1 MTHKE
6 QNKILDAKIESNVNQ
21 YKVDRLNAEIS
32 AFSSGDLNKYEF
44 LKIID
49 LNYKPNALDKAR
61 FEFSPLGKTFNTGLD
76 KTAQGYQE
84 EGITKLLKDIRDS
97 LAGNV
102 IIPARPD
109 NNGNDD
115 NGNDD
120 NGNDDNGNDDNG
132 NDDNGNDDN
141 GNDDNGNDD
150 NGNDDNGND
159 DNGNDDNGNDDNGN
173 DDNGNDDNGNNDNGN
188 DDNGND
194 KTSFIDLSWMNDL
207 QLYKKIDSE
216 DFSRYKGDK
225 NSFEL
230 FTLRTFIDNI
240 NNERVKNKKDAREE
254 IKNVKKN
261 VKSEALKEIVKDL
274 EQAIFGDDDNDE
286 SLIEELDKDI
296 LEEEELDRRLKNLI
310 SKKRRESLR
319 EYLKESRDIN
329 PQDKVNALK
338 EYLTESK
345 DANLQDR
352 AKPLKK
358 KLDNLFKKISGDNN
372 NNNDNDDSKDNDSK
386 DNDNDDSE
394 DNLNN
399 DSEDNQISNFVDEVL
414 KNVSKEIVNDNAK
427 KVSKEIVNDDAK
439 KEKFLK
445 ICLINKIKKF

>member
-1 MTHKE
+1 MTRKE

-32 AFSSGDLNKYEF
+32 VFSSGDLNKYEF
-44 LKIID
+44 LKKID
-49 LNYKPNALDKAR
+49 LNYKPNALDKAM

-84 EGITKLLKDIRDS
+84 EGITKLLKDITDS

-102 IIPARPD
+102 IIPARPPRP
-109 NNGNDD
+109 DD

-120 NGNDDNGNDDNG
+120 NGNDDNGND
-132 NDDNGNDDN
+132 
-141 GNDDNGNDD
+141 
-150 NGNDDNGND
+150 
-159 DNGNDDNGNDDNGN
+159 
-173 DDNGNDDNGNNDNGN
+173 DNGN

-207 QLYKKIDSE
+207 QLYKKIASE
-216 DFSRYKGDK
+216 VFSRYNGDK

-240 NNERVKNKKDAREE
+240 NNERIKNKKDTREE
-254 IKNVKKN
+254 FKNVKKI

-274 EQAIFGDDDNDE
+274 EQAIFGDNDNGE
-286 SLIEELDKDI
+286 SLIEGLDKDMLEEELDRSFKNLISKKRRESLIKELDKDI
-296 LEEEELDRRLKNLI
+296 LEEEELDRRFKNLI

-319 EYLKESRDIN
+319 EYLKESKDPN
-329 PQDKVNALK
+329 SQDKVNALK
-338 EYLTESK
+338 EHLKESK
-345 DANLQDR
+345 DASPQDR
-352 AKPLKK
+352 INALKK
-358 KLDNLFKKISGDNN
+358 KLNNLFKKISQDNN
-372 NNNDNDDSKDNDSK
+372 NNNDNDDSEDNNNN
-386 DNDNDDSE
+386 NDND
-394 DNLNN
+394 

-414 KNVSKEIVNDNAK
+414 KKVSKNIVNDDNKKVSKEIVNDDNK

-439 KEKFLK
+439 KSQIKSKKKQKLLK
-445 ICLINKIKKF
+445 ICLINKLKKF